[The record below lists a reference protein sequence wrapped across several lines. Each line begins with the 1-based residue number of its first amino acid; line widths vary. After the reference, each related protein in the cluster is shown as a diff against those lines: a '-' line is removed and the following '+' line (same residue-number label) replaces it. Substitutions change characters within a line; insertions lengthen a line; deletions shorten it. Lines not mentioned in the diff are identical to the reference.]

1 MNLLDARNVHC
12 VGIGGSGISA
22 IARWLA
28 AAGAKVTGS
37 DGADSPTAAGLRAAG
52 IPVAIGHGVANL
64 PPHADLVLFST
75 AVPDDN
81 PELLAAAAAGIP
93 RRTYPQ
99 ALGELTR
106 SRRTLAVSG
115 TNGKSTTTALL
126 ATILASAGADPA
138 AIVGAPVAAWGNGNY
153 RPGSGDLVVEAC
165 EHEAHFHELTP
176 WSAAITNITEDH
188 LDFYQN
194 FQAIEQAFITFIG
207 RLPDGGTLVYNADDP
222 ATRAAVATAGHVR
235 TLPFS
240 LVGPVEGTPTLAAS
254 NIQLD
259 RVGTTF
265 EASFGGDRPVAFT
278 LPLPGRHNVA
288 NCLAALGLCLAAG
301 RKLGECV
308 AGVASYAGLGR
319 RMERVGTMSPTGAP
333 VISDY
338 AHHPDAIRACLAAV
352 AQAYPE
358 RRRLVLF
365 QPHQGNR
372 TRRLMDQFAT
382 AFEGADQVI
391 VAEVYRVP
399 GREHGEDAAVS
410 SSQLAN
416 AIHQHQPEK
425 PVAFAEDEA
434 EAERLVRHDVRVG
447 DIVLVIGAGTIDGVA
462 RRLVGENSKS

>member
-1 MNLLDARNVHC
+1 MHLLDARKVHC
-12 VGIGGSGISA
+12 IGIGGSGISA
-22 IARWLA
+22 VARWLD
-28 AAGAKVTGS
+28 AAGATVTGS
-37 DGADSPTAAGLRAAG
+37 DGTDSSTAAGLRAAG

-64 PPHADLVLFST
+64 PPRVDLVLYST

-93 RRTYPQ
+93 RHSYPQ

-153 RPGSGDLVVEAC
+153 RPGAGDLVVEAC
-165 EHEAHFHELTP
+165 EHQAHFHELSP

-194 FQAIEQAFITFIG
+194 FQAIEQAFVAFIG
-207 RLPDGGTLVYNADDP
+207 RLPDDGTLVYNADDP
-222 ATRAAVATAGHVR
+222 ATRAAVATAGHQR

-240 LVGPVEGTPTLAAS
+240 LVAPAADVPTLLAS
-254 NIQLD
+254 NVQLG
-259 RVGTTF
+259 RIGTTF
-265 EASFGGDRPVAFT
+265 EVSFGGGQPVSFT
-278 LPLPGRHNVA
+278 LPLAGRHNVA

-301 RKLGECV
+301 RRLEDCA
-308 AGVASYAGLGR
+308 AGVASYSGLGR
-319 RMERVGTMSPTGAP
+319 RMERVGTTSPTGAP

-358 RRRLVLF
+358 RRRLILF

-416 AIHQHQPEK
+416 AIHLHQPGK
-425 PVAFAEDEA
+425 PVAFAADEA

-447 DIVLVIGAGTIDGVA
+447 DVVVVVGAGTIDAVA
-462 RRLVGENSKS
+462 RRLASV